1 MTTIGLK
8 KGKGIMRKMVI
19 WGSILGGSALVF
31 LALTVGALIWGVGIL
46 RDRLPT
52 WVNGGEK
59 IVSVAIMKVE
69 EILPGI
75 TEQIKQVAPGLTETV
90 EKMIPGAG
98 IPAKDVGGEE
108 IEPIP
113 RFPNMIRVSFS
124 MENQKKTASY
134 KGKVDFGA
142 AKDFY
147 RKEMLALGFQE
158 KALRAFPAEEV
169 YQFKKGNQE
178 LEFTLKKTRI
188 ALSEFTELTIKE
200 L

>member
-1 MTTIGLK
+1 
-8 KGKGIMRKMVI
+8 MRKMVV

-52 WVNGGEK
+52 WVDGGEK
-59 IVSVAIMKVE
+59 IVSVAIMKAE
-69 EILPGI
+69 EILPGVG
-75 TEQIKQVAPGLTETV
+75 EQLKKVAPGLTETV
-90 EKMIPGAG
+90 EKIIPGAE
-98 IPAKDVGGEE
+98 IPAKDVGGED
-108 IEPIP
+108 IKPIP
-113 RFPNMIRVSFS
+113 RHANMIRASFS
-124 MENQKKTASY
+124 MENQKRTVSY

-169 YQFKKGNQE
+169 YQFKKGSQE
-178 LEFTLKKTRI
+178 VEFTLKKIRI